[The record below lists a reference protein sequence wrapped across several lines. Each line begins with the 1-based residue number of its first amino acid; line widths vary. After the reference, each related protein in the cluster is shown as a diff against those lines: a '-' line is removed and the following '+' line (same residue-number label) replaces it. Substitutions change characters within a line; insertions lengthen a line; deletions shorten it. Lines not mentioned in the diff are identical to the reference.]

1 MHVAAIAANAEVVQG
16 SRVDLALHTPSLN
29 ARSSRDSN
37 IRALSFF
44 SSYRAPLG
52 EREIVPVV
60 GVDITNDFS
69 RSSGHTDVR
78 ARLGLQYSL
87 LGDSLATGITCD
99 WENPGR
105 YVANMVVNYYLQF
118 AL

>member
-1 MHVAAIAANAEVVQG
+1 
-16 SRVDLALHTPSLN
+16 LALHTPSLN

-52 EREIVPVV
+52 EREIVPVVGVDITPVV